1 MAIDIAALVIVF
13 VWAVF
18 GYRKGFA
25 RQLFG
30 LLAIVCVVLFS
41 TPMAQI
47 AEHVLADEADITM
60 PGARMR
66 IVLTSTCA
74 AFIFIAVS
82 LVGAFLRHT
91 LIKGIKPAEKTDHV
105 LGMTLGIIESAIGIY
120 VIMCVFAMAR
130 DKIDKYVPEAG
141 VYLDQSAVYRT
152 ADAYN
157 AVAESPFIAPKN
169 KPKNNPKGTPKDDP
183 SDSDAGAGADNAPK
197 TSEV

>member
-66 IVLTSTCA
+66 VVLTSTCA

-82 LVGAFLRHT
+82 LVGVFLRHT

-130 DKIDKYVPEAG
+130 DKIDKYIPESG
-141 VYLDQSAVYRT
+141 IYLDQSAVYRT

-157 AVAESPFIAPKN
+157 AVAESPFTAPKN
-169 KPKNNPKGTPKDDP
+169 DSKDEPKDEP
-183 SDSDAGAGADNAPK
+183 SGAESDADADAGTGKSPR
-197 TSEV
+197 TL

>member
-41 TPMAQI
+41 APLAQI

-74 AFIFIAVS
+74 AFIFISVS
-82 LVGAFLRHT
+82 LVGIFLRHT
-91 LIKGIKPAEKTDHV
+91 LIKGIKPAEKADHV

>member
-66 IVLTSTCA
+66 VVLTSTCA

-82 LVGAFLRHT
+82 LVGVFLRHT

-120 VIMCVFAMAR
+120 VIMC
-130 DKIDKYVPEAG
+130 DKYIPEAG
-141 VYLDQSAVYRT
+141 IYLDQSAVYRT

-157 AVAESPFIAPKN
+157 AVAESPFTAPKN
-169 KPKNNPKGTPKDDP
+169 DSKDEPKDEP
-183 SDSDAGAGADNAPK
+183 SGAESDADAGTGKSPR
-197 TSEV
+197 TL

>member
-66 IVLTSTCA
+66 VVLTSTCA

-82 LVGAFLRHT
+82 LVGVFLRHT

-130 DKIDKYVPEAG
+130 DKIDKYIPEAG
-141 VYLDQSAVYRT
+141 IYLDQSAVYRT

-157 AVAESPFIAPKN
+157 AVAESPFTAPKN
-169 KPKNNPKGTPKDDP
+169 DSKNDSKDEPKDEP
-183 SDSDAGAGADNAPK
+183 SGAESDADAGTGKSPR
-197 TSEV
+197 TL

>member
-41 TPMAQI
+41 APLAQI

-74 AFIFIAVS
+74 AFIFISVS

-152 ADAYN
+152 ADDYN

>member
-66 IVLTSTCA
+66 VVLTSTCA

-82 LVGAFLRHT
+82 LVGVFLRHT

-130 DKIDKYVPEAG
+130 DKIDKYIPEAG
-141 VYLDQSAVYRT
+141 IYLDQSAVYRT

-157 AVAESPFIAPKN
+157 AVADSPFTAPK
-169 KPKNNPKGTPKDDP
+169 KDSKDEPKDEP
-183 SDSDAGAGADNAPK
+183 SGAESDADADAGTGKSPR
-197 TSEV
+197 TL

>member
-66 IVLTSTCA
+66 VVLTSTCA

-82 LVGAFLRHT
+82 LVGVFLRHT

-130 DKIDKYVPEAG
+130 DKIDKYIPEAG
-141 VYLDQSAVYRT
+141 IYLDQSAVYRT

-157 AVAESPFIAPKN
+157 AVAESPFTAPKN
-169 KPKNNPKGTPKDDP
+169 DSKDEPKDEP
-183 SDSDAGAGADNAPK
+183 SGAESDADAGTGTGKSPR
-197 TSEV
+197 TL

>member
-41 TPMAQI
+41 APLAQI

-74 AFIFIAVS
+74 AFIFISVS
-82 LVGAFLRHT
+82 LVGIFLRHT

-152 ADAYN
+152 ADDYN

>member
-47 AEHVLADEADITM
+47 ADEADITM

-66 IVLTSTCA
+66 VVLTSTCA

-82 LVGAFLRHT
+82 LVGVFLRHT

-130 DKIDKYVPEAG
+130 DKIDKYIPEAG
-141 VYLDQSAVYRT
+141 IYLDQSAVYRT

-157 AVAESPFIAPKN
+157 AVAESPFTAPKN
-169 KPKNNPKGTPKDDP
+169 DSKDEPKDEP
-183 SDSDAGAGADNAPK
+183 SGAESDADAGTGKSPR
-197 TSEV
+197 TL

>member
-41 TPMAQI
+41 APLAQI

-74 AFIFIAVS
+74 AFIFISVS
-82 LVGAFLRHT
+82 LVGIFLRHT

-130 DKIDKYVPEAG
+130 DKIDKYIPEASI
-141 VYLDQSAVYRT
+141 YLDQSAVYRT

-157 AVAESPFIAPKN
+157 AVAESPFTAPKN
-169 KPKNNPKGTPKDDP
+169 DSKDEP
-183 SDSDAGAGADNAPK
+183 SGAESDADAGTGKSPR
-197 TSEV
+197 TL

>member
-66 IVLTSTCA
+66 VVLTSTCA

-82 LVGAFLRHT
+82 LVGVFLRHT

-130 DKIDKYVPEAG
+130 DKIDKYIPEAG
-141 VYLDQSAVYRT
+141 IYLDQSAVYRT

-157 AVAESPFIAPKN
+157 AVAESPFTAPKN
-169 KPKNNPKGTPKDDP
+169 DSKDEPKNEP
-183 SDSDAGAGADNAPK
+183 SGAESDADADAGTGKSPR
-197 TSEV
+197 TL

>member
-66 IVLTSTCA
+66 VVLTSTCA

-82 LVGAFLRHT
+82 LVGVFLRHT

-130 DKIDKYVPEAG
+130 DKIDKYIPEAG
-141 VYLDQSAVYRT
+141 IYLDQSAVYRT
-152 ADAYN
+152 ADADN
-157 AVAESPFIAPKN
+157 AVAESPFTAPKN
-169 KPKNNPKGTPKDDP
+169 DSKDEPKDEP
-183 SDSDAGAGADNAPK
+183 SGAESDADAGTGKSPR
-197 TSEV
+197 TL

>member
-66 IVLTSTCA
+66 VVLTSTP
-74 AFIFIAVS
+74 S
-82 LVGAFLRHT
+82 
-91 LIKGIKPAEKTDHV
+91 
-105 LGMTLGIIESAIGIY
+105 S
-120 VIMCVFAMAR
+120 
-130 DKIDKYVPEAG
+130 
-141 VYLDQSAVYRT
+141 S
-152 ADAYN
+152 
-157 AVAESPFIAPKN
+157 SPFRSSASFSATRSSKASSPPKR
-169 KPKNNPKGTPKDDP
+169 PI
-183 SDSDAGAGADNAPK
+183 
-197 TSEV
+197 TSWA

>member
-66 IVLTSTCA
+66 VVLTSTCA

-82 LVGAFLRHT
+82 LVGVFLRHT

-120 VIMCVFAMAR
+120 VIMCVIAMAR
-130 DKIDKYVPEAG
+130 DKIDKYIPEAG
-141 VYLDQSAVYRT
+141 IYLDQSAVYRT

-157 AVAESPFIAPKN
+157 AVAESPFTAPKN
-169 KPKNNPKGTPKDDP
+169 DSKDEPKDEP
-183 SDSDAGAGADNAPK
+183 SGAESDADAGAGKSPR
-197 TSEV
+197 TL

>member
-66 IVLTSTCA
+66 VVLTSTCA

-82 LVGAFLRHT
+82 LVGVFLRHT

-130 DKIDKYVPEAG
+130 DKIDKYIPEAG
-141 VYLDQSAVYRT
+141 IYLDQSAVYRT

-157 AVAESPFIAPKN
+157 AVAESPF
-169 KPKNNPKGTPKDDP
+169 T
-183 SDSDAGAGADNAPK
+183 APK
-197 TSEV
+197 TTQKTNQKTNQAAQSQTQTRAQANPPAPSEV

>member
-41 TPMAQI
+41 APLAQI

-74 AFIFIAVS
+74 AFIFISVS
-82 LVGAFLRHT
+82 LVGIFLRHT

-105 LGMTLGIIESAIGIY
+105 LGMTLGIVESAIGIY